1 MERGRSLQI
10 REACLDPAHV
20 VSFKRAICYS
30 GFRDGQSPD
39 LGIYPSVAEIRAD
52 LHLLKGQWAALR
64 LYACDVH
71 AERVLKV
78 IRNDGLPFQVM
89 LGAYVGA
96 EVSNPNCPWGGE
108 HDPSV
113 LKANKYSNQLELA
126 RAAQWANEYQDI
138 IDIVSVGNEAT
149 VDWTDHL
156 VEPETIQQYAANL
169 QSSIKQPVTFCENY
183 VPWLTKLAS
192 LAEQLDLIA
201 IHSYPVW
208 EFKGIDEALEFT
220 IANYEAVQSK
230 YPHKSVIITE
240 AGWATASNGRGI
252 PPENV
257 SEQAQREYL
266 VQLLD
271 WAKTS
276 DVLVYLFEAFD
287 ENWKGSDHPLEPEK
301 HWGLYTAARQP
312 KPVVAAIA
320 H

>member
-1 MERGRSLQI
+1 M
-10 REACLDPAHV
+10 
-20 VSFKRAICYS
+20 SFKRAICYS

-113 LKANKYSNQLELA
+113 LQANKRSNQLELA

>member
-1 MERGRSLQI
+1 M
-10 REACLDPAHV
+10 
-20 VSFKRAICYS
+20 SFKRAICYS

-113 LKANKYSNQLELA
+113 LQANKRSNQLELA

-257 SEQAQREYL
+257 SELAQREYL

>member
-1 MERGRSLQI
+1 M
-10 REACLDPAHV
+10 
-20 VSFKRAICYS
+20 SFKRAICYS

-78 IRNDGLPFQVM
+78 IRNDGLPLQVM

>member
-1 MERGRSLQI
+1 M
-10 REACLDPAHV
+10 
-20 VSFKRAICYS
+20 SFKRAICYS

-39 LGIYPSVAEIRAD
+39 LGVYPSVAEIRAD
-52 LHLLKGQWAALR
+52 LHLLKSQWTALR

-71 AERVLKV
+71 AERVLQV
-78 IRNDGLPFQVM
+78 IQSDELPFQVM
-89 LGAYVGA
+89 LGAYVAA

-108 HDPSV
+108 HEPAV
-113 LKANKYSNQLELA
+113 LKENKRSNQLELA
-126 RAAQWANEYQDI
+126 RAAQWANEYPDI
-138 IDIVSVGNEAT
+138 VNIVSVGNEAT

-156 VEPETIQQYAANL
+156 VEPETIQQYAADL

-183 VPWLTKLAS
+183 VPWLTKLES

-201 IHSYPVW
+201 IHTYPVW
-208 EFKGIDEALEFT
+208 EFKGIEEALAYT
-220 IANYEAVQSK
+220 IANYEAVRSK

-266 VQLLD
+266 VQLLG
-271 WAKTS
+271 WAKKQN
-276 DVLVYLFEAFD
+276 VLVYIFEAFD

-320 H
+320 R

>member
-1 MERGRSLQI
+1 M
-10 REACLDPAHV
+10 
-20 VSFKRAICYS
+20 SFKRAICYS

-113 LKANKYSNQLELA
+113 LKANKRSNQLELA

-257 SEQAQREYL
+257 SELAQREYL

>member
-1 MERGRSLQI
+1 M
-10 REACLDPAHV
+10 
-20 VSFKRAICYS
+20 SFKRAICYS

-257 SEQAQREYL
+257 SELAQREYL